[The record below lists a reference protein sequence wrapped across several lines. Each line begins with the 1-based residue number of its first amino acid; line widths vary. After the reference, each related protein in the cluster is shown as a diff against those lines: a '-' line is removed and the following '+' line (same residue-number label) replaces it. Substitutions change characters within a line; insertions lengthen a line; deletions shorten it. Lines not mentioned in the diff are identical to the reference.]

1 MDKTKNKDQV
11 KNDQDNDY
19 LLLDDNTDKSNE
31 NLKTEVSIE
40 DMAAELKE
48 TRDDLEHYRKLYD
61 DTFNKLKYSL
71 ADFDNYRKNIEKQNA
86 LRILSV
92 KADILSTVVNLRE
105 DFMRALDTL
114 KHHKVDISILEGL
127 TNILKNIDLFLEKE
141 NVLEIKA
148 LNSVFDPNFHE
159 IIGFSYVEDDAE
171 ENIITKE
178 IRKGYLLNDRVLRPS
193 LVEVSKKIIKNID
206 NDNKED
212 TKGDEVFSARITG
225 AECFNITVILSF
237 F

>member
-1 MDKTKNKDQV
+1 MMDKTKNKDQV

-19 LLLDDNTDKSNE
+19 VLLDDNADESNQ
-31 NLKTEVSIE
+31 NLKTELSIE
-40 DMAAELKE
+40 DMAAELKQ

-86 LRILSV
+86 LRMLSV
-92 KADILSTVVNLRE
+92 KADILSTMVNLRE
-105 DFMRALDTL
+105 DFVRALDTL

-148 LNSVFDPNFHE
+148 LNSAFDPNFHE
-159 IIGFSYVEDDAE
+159 IIGFSYVEGDVE
-171 ENIITKE
+171 ENIITRE

-212 TKGDEVFSARITG
+212 TKGDEV
-225 AECFNITVILSF
+225 
-237 F
+237 

>member
-19 LLLDDNTDKSNE
+19 LLLDDNAEESNQ
-31 NLKTEVSIE
+31 NLKTELSIE

-48 TRDDLEHYRKLYD
+48 TKDDLEHYRKLYD

-86 LRILSV
+86 LRMLSV
-92 KADILSTVVNLRE
+92 KADFLSTMVNLRE
-105 DFMRALDTL
+105 DFVRALDTL

-141 NVLEIKA
+141 NVIEIKA

-159 IIGFSYVEDDAE
+159 IIGFSYVEGDVE
-171 ENIITKE
+171 ENIITRE

-212 TKGDEVFSARITG
+212 TKGDEV
-225 AECFNITVILSF
+225 
-237 F
+237 

>member
-127 TNILKNIDLFLEKE
+127 MNILKNIDLFLEKE
-141 NVLEIKA
+141 NVLEIKS
-148 LNSVFDPNFHE
+148 LNSIFDPNFHE

-212 TKGDEVFSARITG
+212 TKGDEV
-225 AECFNITVILSF
+225 
-237 F
+237 

>member
-19 LLLDDNTDKSNE
+19 LLLDDNADESNQ
-31 NLKTEVSIE
+31 NLKTELSIE
-40 DMAAELKE
+40 DMAAELKD

-92 KADILSTVVNLRE
+92 KADILSTMVNLRE
-105 DFMRALDTL
+105 DFIRALDTL

-141 NVLEIKA
+141 NVIEIKA

-159 IIGFSYVEDDAE
+159 IIGFSYVEGDVE
-171 ENIITKE
+171 ENIITRE

-212 TKGDEVFSARITG
+212 TKGDEV
-225 AECFNITVILSF
+225 
-237 F
+237 

>member
-19 LLLDDNTDKSNE
+19 LLLDDDTNKPNQ
-31 NLKTEVSIE
+31 NLETELSIE
-40 DMAAELKE
+40 DVTAELKE

-105 DFMRALDTL
+105 DFLRALDTL

-141 NVLEIKA
+141 SVLEIKA

-206 NDNKED
+206 NDNKEN
-212 TKGDEVFSARITG
+212 TKGDEV
-225 AECFNITVILSF
+225 
-237 F
+237 

>member
-19 LLLDDNTDKSNE
+19 LLLDDNTNTNESNQ
-31 NLKTEVSIE
+31 NLKTELSIE

-178 IRKGYLLNDRVLRPS
+178 IRRGYLLNDRVLRPS

-212 TKGDEVFSARITG
+212 TKGDEV
-225 AECFNITVILSF
+225 
-237 F
+237 

>member
-11 KNDQDNDY
+11 KNDQNNDY
-19 LLLDDNTDKSNE
+19 LLLDDNTNESNE

-159 IIGFSYVEDDAE
+159 IIGFSYVEDGAE

-212 TKGDEVFSARITG
+212 TKGDEV
-225 AECFNITVILSF
+225 
-237 F
+237 

>member
-19 LLLDDNTDKSNE
+19 LLLDDDTNKPNQ
-31 NLKTEVSIE
+31 NLETELSIE
-40 DMAAELKE
+40 DVTAELKE

-105 DFMRALDTL
+105 DFLRALDTL

-206 NDNKED
+206 NDNKEN
-212 TKGDEVFSARITG
+212 TKGDEV
-225 AECFNITVILSF
+225 
-237 F
+237 

>member
-19 LLLDDNTDKSNE
+19 LLLDENADESNQ
-31 NLKTEVSIE
+31 NLKTELSIE
-40 DMAAELKE
+40 DMAAELKQ

-127 TNILKNIDLFLEKE
+127 TSILKNIDLFLEKE

-212 TKGDEVFSARITG
+212 TKGDEV
-225 AECFNITVILSF
+225 
-237 F
+237 

>member
-19 LLLDDNTDKSNE
+19 LLLDDNTNESNQ
-31 NLKTEVSIE
+31 NLKTELSIE
-40 DMAAELKE
+40 DMTAELKE

-105 DFMRALDTL
+105 DFIRALDTL

-212 TKGDEVFSARITG
+212 TKGDEV
-225 AECFNITVILSF
+225 
-237 F
+237 

>member
-11 KNDQDNDY
+11 KNDQDDDY
-19 LLLDDNTDKSNE
+19 LLLDDNADESNQ
-31 NLKTEVSIE
+31 NLKTELSIE

-86 LRILSV
+86 LRMLSV
-92 KADILSTVVNLRE
+92 KADILSTMVNLRE
-105 DFMRALDTL
+105 DFVRALDTL

-148 LNSVFDPNFHE
+148 LNSAFDPNFHE
-159 IIGFSYVEDDAE
+159 IIGFSYVEGDVE
-171 ENIITKE
+171 ENIITRE

-193 LVEVSKKIIKNID
+193 LVEVSKKIIKNIE

-212 TKGDEVFSARITG
+212 TKGDEV
-225 AECFNITVILSF
+225 
-237 F
+237 

>member
-19 LLLDDNTDKSNE
+19 LLLDDNADESNQ
-31 NLKTEVSIE
+31 NLKTELSIE
-40 DMAAELKE
+40 DMATELKE

-86 LRILSV
+86 LRMLSV
-92 KADILSTVVNLRE
+92 KADILSTMVNLRE
-105 DFMRALDTL
+105 DFVRALDTL

-159 IIGFSYVEDDAE
+159 IIGFSYVEGDME
-171 ENIITKE
+171 ENIITRE

-193 LVEVSKKIIKNID
+193 LVEVSKKIIKNIE

-212 TKGDEVFSARITG
+212 TKGDEV
-225 AECFNITVILSF
+225 
-237 F
+237 

>member
-19 LLLDDNTDKSNE
+19 LLLDDDTNKPNQ
-31 NLKTEVSIE
+31 NLETELSIE
-40 DMAAELKE
+40 DVTAELKE

-92 KADILSTVVNLRE
+92 KADILSTMVNLRE
-105 DFMRALDTL
+105 DFLRALDTL

-148 LNSVFDPNFHE
+148 LNNVFDPNFHE

-212 TKGDEVFSARITG
+212 TKGDEV
-225 AECFNITVILSF
+225 
-237 F
+237 

>member
-19 LLLDDNTDKSNE
+19 LLLDDNADESNQ
-31 NLKTEVSIE
+31 NLKTELSIE

-92 KADILSTVVNLRE
+92 KADILSTMVNLRE
-105 DFMRALDTL
+105 DFIRAIDTL

-148 LNSVFDPNFHE
+148 LNSAFDPNFHE
-159 IIGFSYVEDDAE
+159 IIGFSYVEGDVE
-171 ENIITKE
+171 ENIITRE

-212 TKGDEVFSARITG
+212 TKGDEV
-225 AECFNITVILSF
+225 
-237 F
+237 

>member
-105 DFMRALDTL
+105 DFLRALDTL

-148 LNSVFDPNFHE
+148 LNRVFDPNFHE

-212 TKGDEVFSARITG
+212 TKGDEV
-225 AECFNITVILSF
+225 
-237 F
+237 

>member
-1 MDKTKNKDQV
+1 MDKTKNEDQV

-19 LLLDDNTDKSNE
+19 LLLDDDTNKPNQ
-31 NLKTEVSIE
+31 NLETELSIE
-40 DMAAELKE
+40 DVTAELKE

-127 TNILKNIDLFLEKE
+127 MNILKNIDLFLEKE

-148 LNSVFDPNFHE
+148 LNNVFDPNFHE

-206 NDNKED
+206 NDRENMER
-212 TKGDEVFSARITG
+212 ES
-225 AECFNITVILSF
+225 EE
-237 F
+237 

>member
-19 LLLDDNTDKSNE
+19 LLLDDNADESNQ
-31 NLKTEVSIE
+31 NLKTELSIE
-40 DMAAELKE
+40 DMATELKE

-86 LRILSV
+86 LRMLSV
-92 KADILSTVVNLRE
+92 KADILSTMVNLRE
-105 DFMRALDTL
+105 DFIRAIDTL

-148 LNSVFDPNFHE
+148 LNSAFDPNFHE
-159 IIGFSYVEDDAE
+159 IIGFSYVEGDVE
-171 ENIITKE
+171 ENIITRE

-212 TKGDEVFSARITG
+212 TKGDEV
-225 AECFNITVILSF
+225 
-237 F
+237 

>member
-19 LLLDDNTDKSNE
+19 LLLDDNTDKSNQ
-31 NLKTEVSIE
+31 NLKTDLSIE

-127 TNILKNIDLFLEKE
+127 MNILKNIDLFLEKE

-148 LNSVFDPNFHE
+148 LNNVFDPNFHE
-159 IIGFSYVEDDAE
+159 IIGFSYFEDDTE

-212 TKGDEVFSARITG
+212 TKGDEV
-225 AECFNITVILSF
+225 
-237 F
+237 

>member
-19 LLLDDNTDKSNE
+19 LLLDDSTDKSNQ
-31 NLKTEVSIE
+31 NLKTELSIE

-105 DFMRALDTL
+105 DFIRALDTL

-148 LNSVFDPNFHE
+148 LNSIFDPNFHE

-212 TKGDEVFSARITG
+212 TKGDEV
-225 AECFNITVILSF
+225 
-237 F
+237 

>member
-11 KNDQDNDY
+11 KNDQNNDY
-19 LLLDDNTDKSNE
+19 LLLDDNTNESNQ
-31 NLKTEVSIE
+31 NLETELSIE
-40 DMAAELKE
+40 DVTAELKE

-212 TKGDEVFSARITG
+212 TKGDEV
-225 AECFNITVILSF
+225 
-237 F
+237 

>member
-19 LLLDDNTDKSNE
+19 LLLDDNTDKSNQ
-31 NLKTEVSIE
+31 NLKTDLSIE

-86 LRILSV
+86 LRVLSV

-105 DFMRALDTL
+105 DFLRALDTL

-212 TKGDEVFSARITG
+212 TKGDEV
-225 AECFNITVILSF
+225 
-237 F
+237 

>member
-19 LLLDDNTDKSNE
+19 LLLDDNTNESNQ
-31 NLKTEVSIE
+31 NLKTELSIE

-212 TKGDEVFSARITG
+212 TKGDEV
-225 AECFNITVILSF
+225 
-237 F
+237 

>member
-1 MDKTKNKDQV
+1 MDKTKNEDQV

-19 LLLDDNTDKSNE
+19 LLLDDDTNKPNQ
-31 NLKTEVSIE
+31 NLETELSIE
-40 DMAAELKE
+40 DVTAELKE

-105 DFMRALDTL
+105 DFLRALDTL

-148 LNSVFDPNFHE
+148 LNRVFDPNFHE

-212 TKGDEVFSARITG
+212 TKGDEV
-225 AECFNITVILSF
+225 
-237 F
+237 

>member
-19 LLLDDNTDKSNE
+19 LLLDDNADESNQ
-31 NLKTEVSIE
+31 NLKTELSIE
-40 DMAAELKE
+40 DVTAELKE
-48 TRDDLEHYRKLYD
+48 TRDELEHYRKLYD

-105 DFMRALDTL
+105 DFIRALDTL

-141 NVLEIKA
+141 NVLEIKG

-212 TKGDEVFSARITG
+212 TKGDEV
-225 AECFNITVILSF
+225 
-237 F
+237 

>member
-1 MDKTKNKDQV
+1 MDKTKNEDQV

-19 LLLDDNTDKSNE
+19 LLLDDDDTSKTSKTNQ
-31 NLKTEVSIE
+31 NLDTELSIE
-40 DMAAELKE
+40 DVTAELKE

-105 DFMRALDTL
+105 DFLRALDTL

-148 LNSVFDPNFHE
+148 LNNVFDPNFHE

-212 TKGDEVFSARITG
+212 TKGDEV
-225 AECFNITVILSF
+225 
-237 F
+237 

>member
-19 LLLDDNTDKSNE
+19 LLLDDNADESNQ
-31 NLKTEVSIE
+31 NLKTELSIE
-40 DMAAELKE
+40 DMAAELKD

-86 LRILSV
+86 LRMLSV
-92 KADILSTVVNLRE
+92 KADILSTMVNLRE
-105 DFMRALDTL
+105 DFVRALDTL

-148 LNSVFDPNFHE
+148 LNSAFDPNFHE
-159 IIGFSYVEDDAE
+159 IIGFSYVEGDVE
-171 ENIITKE
+171 ENIITRE

-212 TKGDEVFSARITG
+212 TKGDEV
-225 AECFNITVILSF
+225 
-237 F
+237 

>member
-19 LLLDDNTDKSNE
+19 VLLDDNADESNQ
-31 NLKTEVSIE
+31 NLKTELSIE

-48 TRDDLEHYRKLYD
+48 TRDYLEHYRKLYD

-86 LRILSV
+86 LRMLSV
-92 KADILSTVVNLRE
+92 KADILSTMVNLRE
-105 DFMRALDTL
+105 DFVRALDTL

-148 LNSVFDPNFHE
+148 LNSAFDPNYHE
-159 IIGFSYVEDDAE
+159 IIGFSYVEGDVE
-171 ENIITKE
+171 ENIITRE

-193 LVEVSKKIIKNID
+193 LVEVSKKIIKNIE

-212 TKGDEVFSARITG
+212 TKGDEV
-225 AECFNITVILSF
+225 
-237 F
+237 

>member
-1 MDKTKNKDQV
+1 MMDKTKNKDQV

-19 LLLDDNTDKSNE
+19 LLLDDNADESNQ
-31 NLKTEVSIE
+31 NLKTELSIE
-40 DMAAELKE
+40 DMAAELKQ

-92 KADILSTVVNLRE
+92 KADILSTMVNLRE
-105 DFMRALDTL
+105 DFVRALDTL

-148 LNSVFDPNFHE
+148 LNSAFDPNFHE
-159 IIGFSYVEDDAE
+159 IIGFSYVEGDVE
-171 ENIITKE
+171 ENIITRE

-193 LVEVSKKIIKNID
+193 LVEVSKKIIKNIE

-212 TKGDEVFSARITG
+212 TKGDEV
-225 AECFNITVILSF
+225 
-237 F
+237 

>member
-19 LLLDDNTDKSNE
+19 LLLDDNTDKSNQ
-31 NLKTEVSIE
+31 NLKTELSIE

-212 TKGDEVFSARITG
+212 TKGDEV
-225 AECFNITVILSF
+225 
-237 F
+237 

>member
-19 LLLDDNTDKSNE
+19 LLLDDSANESNQ
-31 NLKTEVSIE
+31 NLKTELSIE

-86 LRILSV
+86 LRMLSV
-92 KADILSTVVNLRE
+92 KADILSTMVNLRE
-105 DFMRALDTL
+105 DFIRALDTL

-159 IIGFSYVEDDAE
+159 IIGFSYVEGDVE
-171 ENIITKE
+171 ENIITRE

-212 TKGDEVFSARITG
+212 TKGDEV
-225 AECFNITVILSF
+225 
-237 F
+237 

>member
-19 LLLDDNTDKSNE
+19 LLLDDNTDKSNQ
-31 NLKTEVSIE
+31 NLKTELSIE
-40 DMAAELKE
+40 DVTAELKE

-92 KADILSTVVNLRE
+92 KADMLSTVVNLRE
-105 DFMRALDTL
+105 DFIRALDTL
-114 KHHKVDISILEGL
+114 KHHKVDFSILEGL
-127 TNILKNIDLFLEKE
+127 NNILKNIDLFLEKE

-193 LVEVSKKIIKNID
+193 LVEVSKKIINNID

-212 TKGDEVFSARITG
+212 TKGDEV
-225 AECFNITVILSF
+225 
-237 F
+237 

>member
-19 LLLDDNTDKSNE
+19 VLLDDNADESNQ
-31 NLKTEVSIE
+31 NLKTELSIE

-86 LRILSV
+86 LRMLSV
-92 KADILSTVVNLRE
+92 KADILSTMVNLRE
-105 DFMRALDTL
+105 DFVRALDTL
-114 KHHKVDISILEGL
+114 KHHKVDTSILEGL

-141 NVLEIKA
+141 NVIEIKA

-159 IIGFSYVEDDAE
+159 IIGFSYVEGDVE
-171 ENIITKE
+171 ENIITRE

-193 LVEVSKKIIKNID
+193 LVEVSKKIIKNIE

-212 TKGDEVFSARITG
+212 TKGDEV
-225 AECFNITVILSF
+225 
-237 F
+237 

>member
-19 LLLDDNTDKSNE
+19 LLLDDNTNESNR
-31 NLKTEVSIE
+31 NLETELSIE
-40 DMAAELKE
+40 DVTAELKE
-48 TRDDLEHYRKLYD
+48 TREDLEHYRKLYD

-114 KHHKVDISILEGL
+114 KHYKVDISIREGL

-148 LNSVFDPNFHE
+148 LNSIFDPNFHE

-212 TKGDEVFSARITG
+212 TKGDEV
-225 AECFNITVILSF
+225 
-237 F
+237 

>member
-1 MDKTKNKDQV
+1 MIT
-11 KNDQDNDY
+11 
-19 LLLDDNTDKSNE
+19 LIESNQ
-31 NLKTEVSIE
+31 NLKTELSIE

-212 TKGDEVFSARITG
+212 TKGDEV
-225 AECFNITVILSF
+225 
-237 F
+237 

>member
-19 LLLDDNTDKSNE
+19 LLLDDNTNESNR
-31 NLKTEVSIE
+31 NLETELSIE
-40 DMAAELKE
+40 DVTAELKE
-48 TRDDLEHYRKLYD
+48 TREDLEHYRKLYD

-86 LRILSV
+86 LRVLSV
-92 KADILSTVVNLRE
+92 KADILSTMVNFRE
-105 DFMRALDTL
+105 DFVRALDTL

-127 TNILKNIDLFLEKE
+127 MNILKNIDLFLEKE

-148 LNSVFDPNFHE
+148 LNNVFDPNFHE

-212 TKGDEVFSARITG
+212 TKGDEV
-225 AECFNITVILSF
+225 
-237 F
+237 